1 MLAIICLSID
11 GGCLVSSGL
20 ARKLG
25 DGAETAMKAVQGEQE
40 SRDATRA
47 NRMTLQARGRIE
59 EKVEPDTLHG
69 KTSIAGHCIYMWSL
83 VVKGYVKWQ

>member
-1 MLAIICLSID
+1 M
-11 GGCLVSSGL
+11 SSGL

-59 EKVEPDTLHG
+59 EE
-69 KTSIAGHCIYMWSL
+69 SRAGYITRQDINRRALYIH
-83 VVKGYVKWQ
+83 VVLGGQRIC